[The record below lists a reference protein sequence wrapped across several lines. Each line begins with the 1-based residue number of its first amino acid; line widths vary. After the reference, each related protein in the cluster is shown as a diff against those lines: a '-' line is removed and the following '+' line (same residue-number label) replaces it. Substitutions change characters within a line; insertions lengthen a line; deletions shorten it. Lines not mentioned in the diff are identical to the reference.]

1 MITQFFHLWIVFD
14 VVNFFSFSV
23 GFKQCLKINALHVCL
38 PPEKKN
44 NL

>member
-1 MITQFFHLWIVFD
+1 VK
-14 VVNFFSFSV
+14 FFSFSV

-38 PPEKKN
+38 PLEKKN